1 MGVDVA
7 KYGEH
12 EALEAGSV
20 PGIQEKYAINNP
32 VIQYYVPI
40 FSRTMV
46 SPHV

>member
-12 EALEAGSV
+12 EVLEARSV

-32 VIQYYVPI
+32 VILYFAPI